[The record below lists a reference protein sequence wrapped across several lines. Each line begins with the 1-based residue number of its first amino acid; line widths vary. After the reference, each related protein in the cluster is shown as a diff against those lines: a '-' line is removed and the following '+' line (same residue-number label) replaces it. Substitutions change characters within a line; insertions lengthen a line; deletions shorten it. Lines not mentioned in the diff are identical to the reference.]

1 MVYNVTYLNDL
12 EDTYLTI
19 GLKPIG
25 TGTFSRFYPVNIT
38 IKANADNGLLL
49 KVYQTAEYKE
59 ADSIGTAANI
69 MGLVFISFCILFCYG
84 DWKELGLE
92 MYFALQLC
100 FMSFVYLPYLNPYSM
115 KTCLIS
121 PVMGW
126 NNITAQ
132 VLPPYQA
139 SAPIL

>member
-1 MVYNVTYLNDL
+1 MNDL

-19 GLKPIG
+19 GLKPTG
-25 TGTFSRFYPVNIT
+25 TGTFSRFYPVNVT
-38 IKANADNGLLL
+38 IKANADNGLIL
-49 KVYQTAEYKE
+49 KTYLKAEYTE
-59 ADSIGTAANI
+59 ADTIGTASNI

-84 DWKELGLE
+84 EWKEIGLE

-100 FMSFVYLPYLNPYSM
+100 FMSFVSLPYLNPYSM

-126 NNITAQ
+126 SNITTQA
-132 VLPPYQA
+132 LPPYQT